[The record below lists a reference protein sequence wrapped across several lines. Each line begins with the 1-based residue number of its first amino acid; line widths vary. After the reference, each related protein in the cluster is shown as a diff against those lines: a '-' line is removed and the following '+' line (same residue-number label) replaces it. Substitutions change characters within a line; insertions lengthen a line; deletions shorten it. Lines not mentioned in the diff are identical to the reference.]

1 MGMRTRAQA
10 ALRAWRGS
18 EAVAGVGHN
27 GGPAL
32 AVEGG
37 LPIGPAQPGIVVPA
51 DGMSDPGGMTV
62 LNLLGRKGRGAP
74 VSEHTA
80 LSVPAVLRALE
91 VLCGLF
97 AMTPF
102 HYYRRTAEG
111 KVRVP
116 DAPQA
121 LMFATSANA
130 VQPAYLLK
138 ELMLG
143 DLLMAGRF
151 GAYIHR
157 DALYRPRALSR
168 LVPGGIHLN
177 QHWDRS
183 DGLELFYD
191 VSLPDG
197 SRPRLTRADM
207 WFVPGFSR
215 DGLVG
220 LDRLK
225 LLADSFEAAASM
237 NEFAA
242 RFWDNN
248 AQPSTVLTTKAKI
261 DQPDKLKIRADW
273 AARFAGP
280 RNAGAVAVLDQEMKA
295 EFLSHNNE
303 EAQFVETR
311 GFSVVEVGRAFGVP
325 PHVLFELSRATFS
338 NIEQQSLE
346 LYLYTMLGHF
356 GRAQAHMTHQF
367 AEPGHFFEANPDALL
382 KGDIKSRYEAYAIAI
397 DKGIYNPDEV
407 RDLENRNRRPGGDK
421 YRVGSG
427 STIEGQEPAAPP
439 RPAAP
444 PAPSEPSE
452 EDE

>member
-1 MGMRTRAQA
+1 MVA
-10 ALRAWRGS
+10 ATD
-18 EAVAGVGHN
+18 V
-27 GGPAL
+27 
-32 AVEGG
+32 VEGG
-37 LPIGPAQPGIVVPA
+37 LPIGAAQPTIVAAA
-51 DGMSDPGGMTV
+51 DGMSDPSGMTV
-62 LNLLGRKGRGAP
+62 LNLLGSKAKGAP
-74 VSEHTA
+74 IGEHQA
-80 LSVPAVLRALE
+80 LTVPAVLRALE

-102 HYYRRTAEG
+102 HYFRRTDDG
-111 KVRVP
+111 KVRVD
-116 DAPQA
+116 DAPEA
-121 LMFATSANA
+121 LMFSTSANA
-130 VQPAYLLK
+130 AQPAFLMK
-138 ELMLG
+138 ELMMG
-143 DLLMAGRF
+143 DLLMSGKF

-157 DALYRPRALSR
+157 NALYRPHALSR
-168 LVPGGIHLN
+168 LVPGSIAVN
-177 QHWDRS
+177 QHWDRT

-191 VSLPDG
+191 AQLPDG
-197 SRPRLTRADM
+197 TRPRLTRNDM

-225 LLADSFEAAASM
+225 LLSDSFEAAASM

-248 AQPSTVLTTKAKI
+248 AQPSTVLTTKAKVE
-261 DQPDKLKIRADW
+261 QSEKVKIRTDW
-273 AARFAGP
+273 AQRFAGP

-303 EAQFVETR
+303 EAQFIETR

-338 NIEQQSLE
+338 NIEHQSLE

-367 AEPGHFFEANPDALL
+367 AAPGHFFEANPDALL
-382 KGDIKSRYEAYAIAI
+382 KGDIKSRYEAYSIAI
-397 DKGIYNPDEV
+397 DKGVLNPDEV
-407 RDLENRNRRPGGDK
+407 RDLENRNKRPGGDK

-427 STIEGQEPAAPP
+427 STIEGQAPAAPA
-439 RPAAP
+439 PAAP
-444 PAPSEPSE
+444 APEPSE
-452 EDE
+452 EDA

>member
-1 MGMRTRAQA
+1 MGIGSRARA
-10 ALRAWRGS
+10 AWRAFGS
-18 EAVAGVGHN
+18 TNDGAIVASE
-27 GGPAL
+27 P
-32 AVEGG
+32 VEGG
-37 LPIGPAQPGIVVPA
+37 LPIGSAQGDVVVTAP
-51 DGMSDPGGMTV
+51 DGMSDTSGMTV

-74 VSEHTA
+74 VAEHQA

-102 HYYRRTAEG
+102 HYYRRTDSG
-111 KVRVP
+111 KERVD

-121 LMFATSANA
+121 LMFSTSANA
-130 VQPAYLLK
+130 AQPAFLMK

-143 DLLMAGRF
+143 DLLMCGKF
-151 GAYIHR
+151 GSYIHR

-168 LVPGGIHLN
+168 LLPGSIQVS
-177 QHWDRS
+177 QHWDRE

-191 VSLPDG
+191 AQLPDG
-197 SRPRLTRADM
+197 TRPRLTRNDM

-261 DQPDKLKIRADW
+261 DQPAKLQIRSDW

-303 EAQFVETR
+303 EAQFTESR
-311 GFSVVEVGRAFGVP
+311 GFAVVEVGRAFGVP
-325 PHVLFELSRATFS
+325 PHVLFELTRATFS

-346 LYLYTMLGHF
+346 LYLYTMLSHF
-356 GRAQAHMTHQF
+356 GRAEAHMTHQF

-382 KGDIKSRYEAYAIAI
+382 KGDIKSRYEAYSIAI
-397 DKGIYNPDEV
+397 DKGVLNPDEV
-407 RDLENRNRRPGGDK
+407 RDLENRNKRPGGDK
-421 YRVGSG
+421 YRLGSG
-427 STIEGQEPAAPP
+427 SMVEGQQP
-439 RPAAP
+439 AP
-444 PAPSEPSE
+444 PAPPPPAPDNSE
-452 EDE
+452 ENA